1 MPNLLNPRPRSGCL
15 NALMALCLAL
25 LITPAWANRLALVIG
40 NRDYTSG
47 ALKNP
52 VNDAVDVGNALG
64 ALGFQVTLVKN
75 IRRDDVGPVVEGF
88 TSRIRAGDDVV
99 VFYAGHGVQVK
110 GVNYLPAVDA
120 NIRVESD
127 VALNSINL
135 NQLLDRLDE
144 AHAGVRLLLIDA
156 CRDNPYARSFR
167 SGTRG
172 LARVEGAPSGTL
184 MHFATRPGGVA
195 ADGDGRNGLYTA
207 NLLKNL
213 RTPGLP
219 VESMLKR
226 VAAGVRQ
233 ESGGEQQPWTEGAL
247 DGEFYFLASVQPVPV
262 PGPVQTQR
270 VAPPPAQEPARMPI
284 PMPTPAPTP
293 TPTPTPTPAPMP
305 APPPQ
310 AEGQKASA
318 AADAYF
324 LPREAKLQP
333 QGFAKLDALAD
344 WIKSVQLEVVIVV
357 GHASAG
363 EGSNAYTQKL
373 GQQRAEAVKAYLV
386 QKHGV
391 DPNRIYTESKG
402 ISQPVADNKTQAG
415 RAKNQR
421 VEIETVGTRTGAAKP
436 DAAATAA
443 VKPSETRSPDRR
455 TPSAQAQDQALEAR
469 FRSLLTSLGGGNARI
484 NATSYNG
491 RVLLTGVAGIE
502 ADIPVFE
509 KTVGVTPGVRSV
521 INEIRVASTA
531 TLLTPGEDTE
541 LAAKV
546 KAALANTPDLQA
558 RAVQVVVDN
567 QVVYLMG
574 LVTADEGTRA
584 ARSASLVGGVR
595 KVVKV
600 FEIVRDADL
609 QALQGR

>member
-1 MPNLLNPRPRSGCL
+1 MPHCLRFTHRVVHLKGLL
-15 NALMALCLAL
+15 ALCLAL
-25 LITPAWANRLALVIG
+25 LMSPAWANRLALVIG

-52 VNDAVDVGNALG
+52 INDAVDVGNALG

-195 ADGDGRNGLYTA
+195 ADGDGRNGLYTT

-226 VAAGVRQ
+226 VAAGVKQ

-247 DGEFYFLASVQPVPV
+247 DGEFYFVASVQPVPV
-262 PGPVQTQR
+262 RPV
-270 VAPPPAQEPARMPI
+270 AQQ
-284 PMPTPAPTP
+284 PMADPAPTP
-293 TPTPTPTPAPMP
+293 SPVPRPAPAPNPAPTPQT
-305 APPPQ
+305 
-310 AEGQKASA
+310 EGQKASA
-318 AADAYF
+318 AADVYF
-324 LPREAKLQP
+324 WPREAKLQS
-333 QGFAKLDALAD
+333 QWFAKLDSLAD

-363 EGSNAYTQKL
+363 EGSDAYTQKL

-386 QKHGV
+386 QKHGI
-391 DPNRIYTESKG
+391 DPARIYTESKG
-402 ISQPVADNKTQAG
+402 MSQPVADNKTQAG

-421 VEIETVGTRTGAAKP
+421 VEIEAVGTRTGAAKP
-436 DAAATAA
+436 NAASTAA
-443 VKPSETRSPDRR
+443 VKPADTGTQDRR
-455 TPSAQAQDQALEAR
+455 TPSAQTQDQALEAKL
-469 FRSLLTSLGGGNARI
+469 RSLLTLLGGGNARI
-484 NATSYNG
+484 NATTYNG
-491 RVLLTGVAGIE
+491 RVLLTGVTGIE

-558 RAVQVVVDN
+558 RAVHVVVDN

-574 LVTADEGTRA
+574 LVTADEGARA
-584 ARSASLVGGVR
+584 ARSASLVSGVR